1 MNTSILNVS
10 EDSASE
16 TVRQLA
22 EKFIQNRGRKCRV
35 EFVKKDGSLRQMT
48 IIPRQSWNEM
58 NGKDTTAIGR
68 KIVAAKV
75 QKDIV
80 SVVEFLGEG
89 RFQPR
94 SINLRTVRK
103 FEVEA

>member
-1 MNTSILNVS
+1 
-10 EDSASE
+10 
-16 TVRQLA
+16 
-22 EKFIQNRGRKCRV
+22 
-35 EFVKKDGSLRQMT
+35 
-48 IIPRQSWNEM
+48 M